1 MGGEKNAKDLLGARF
16 GRLVVIEKTN
26 RRTSGRHVIW
36 RCKCDCGNECFVQSN
51 SLTTNKTKSCGCLII
66 GRVTHHQSGTKLYD
80 VWCAAKAR
88 CNNPKNKNYK
98 HYGGRGIKVCDEWE
112 NSFQAFYEWAMANGY
127 KEGLSI
133 DRIDNDG
140 NYEPANCRWVTQ
152 EEQCN
157 NRRTSHKLTY
167 EGETHTITE
176 WSKITGI
183 KRKIISQRV
192 NNLGWSI
199 ERALTEKEE

>member
-1 MGGEKNAKDLLGARF
+1 MKVEIGRKYNLLTPIKFF
-16 GRLVVIEKTN
+16 GTDERNNKLY
-26 RRTSGRHVIW
+26 W
-36 RCKCDCGNECFVQSN
+36 CKCDCGNEKIVK
-51 SLTTNKTKSCGCLII
+51 TTDLVRGVVKSCGCLAKQALIE
-66 GRVTHHQSGTKLYD
+66 RCVTHGKTKHPLYSK
-80 VWCAAKAR
+80 WHTMKSR
-88 CNNPKNKNYK
+88 CNNSNNASYER
-98 HYGGRGIKVCDEWE
+98 YGGRGIKVCDEWE

>member
-1 MGGEKNAKDLLGARF
+1 M
-16 GRLVVIEKTN
+16 
-26 RRTSGRHVIW
+26 
-36 RCKCDCGNECFVQSN
+36 
-51 SLTTNKTKSCGCLII
+51 
-66 GRVTHHQSGTKLYD
+66 THHQSGTKLYD

-199 ERALTEKEE
+199 ERALTEKEELLPTTTQKTLRQKLRLQETTPMWKLSASLQKKRKFF